1 MPTHVEPI
9 VLVDSN
15 EQGIIYRV
23 VSPAFGPIQLNKGFY
38 RIAMGSGCYGVWGLG
53 FTPTAPIADGCVI
66 GANQEQIIYVP
77 EDNTDFAC
85 LEGTF
90 TANTGELSINPL
102 LVWDMPGNYPPAYS
116 LYLPPS

>member
-15 EQGIIYRV
+15 EQGVIYRI
-23 VSPAFGPIQLNKGFY
+23 VSPVLTTITLSKGFY

-53 FTPTAPIADGCVI
+53 FIPTTPIIAGCII
-66 GANQEQIIYVP
+66 GANDEQIIYVP
-77 EDNTDFAC
+77 ADNTDFAC
-85 LEGTF
+85 LQGSAS
-90 TANTGELSINPL
+90 ANTGELSINPL

-116 LYLPPS
+116 LYLPPP